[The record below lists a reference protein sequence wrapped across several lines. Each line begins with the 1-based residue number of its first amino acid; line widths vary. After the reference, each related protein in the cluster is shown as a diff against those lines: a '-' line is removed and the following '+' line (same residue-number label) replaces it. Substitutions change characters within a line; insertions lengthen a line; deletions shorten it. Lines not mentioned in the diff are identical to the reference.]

1 MKLTKTQLKEIIR
14 KELTTLNEKLINN
27 PNQVLKG
34 KTIESFKSNGY
45 GKGYT
50 MVFTDG
56 ISVTIRG
63 GGAGAQDTVF
73 ITKN

>member
-1 MKLTKTQLKEIIR
+1 MKLTKSQLKEII
-14 KELTTLNEKLINN
+14 KEEIKSLNEKLINN
-27 PNQVLKG
+27 ANQVLKG
-34 KTIESFKSNGY
+34 KTIELFKSNGY

-50 MVFTDG
+50 LVFTDG
-56 ISVTIRG
+56 TSVNIRA